1 MLLATKRKSNM
12 GSHTKRTAGATT
24 PLSPRLALQLAAPHT
39 WPAAIVSVLVAAA
52 CALANTGS
60 LDVGMAWLLLLICIL
75 MQASVNTFN
84 DYFDF
89 IKGTDTAEDN
99 VEASDS
105 VLVYNDVNPRSAL
118 GLAIGFLTVAFLL
131 SLYVIWKAGPV
142 PPRHRAYRAVI
153 VVMYSGGKTPLSYL
167 PVGEAVSGIVMG
179 GLIPLACYQVLS
191 GTFTFIALLW
201 ATPTIIGVGLIMMTN
216 NTCDIER
223 TSRPPAA
230 PCRCCWAAKGRAPST
245 TPSWSFGFSPSSPS
259 SAFGSPGASSC
270 SLLGAR
276 LLPPHDGPVEKSAR
290 GAHAYRRHGPDLQRE
305 RGSGRILR
313 RLPPALGAP
322 GNLHEIGQSVAKTLQ
337 REVLQQLFRRR
348 RRLFGNKPRHRRDM
362 SDDGSRTSEPGQQLV

>member
-1 MLLATKRKSNM
+1 M
-12 GSHTKRTAGATT
+12 GSHTKPNSGGATT

-39 WPAAIVSVLVAAA
+39 WPAAIMPVLVTTA

-84 DYFDF
+84 DYFDV

-118 GLAIGFLTVAFLL
+118 GLAIGFLVVAFLL
-131 SLYVIWKAGPV
+131 GLYVVWKTGPV
-142 PPRHRAYRAVI
+142 PLVIALIGAVI

-191 GTFTFIALLW
+191 GTFTFMALLW
-201 ATPTIIGVGLIMMTN
+201 AAPTIIGVGLIMMTN
-216 NTCDIER
+216 NTCDIEKDIEASRR
-223 TSRPPAA
+223 TLPV
-230 PCRCCWAAKGRAPST
+230 
-245 TPSWSFGFSPSSPS
+245 
-259 SAFGSPGASSC
+259 
-270 SLLGAR
+270 LLGREKAR
-276 LLPPHDGPVEKSAR
+276 TLY
-290 GAHAYRRHGPDLQRE
+290 HALMVVWVLA
-305 RGSGRILR
+305 IL
-313 RLPPALGAP
+313 A
-322 GNLHEIGQSVAKTLQ
+322 
-337 REVLQQLFRRR
+337 
-348 RRLFGNKPRHRRDM
+348 
-362 SDDGSRTSEPGQQLV
+362 

>member
-1 MLLATKRKSNM
+1 M
-12 GSHTKRTAGATT
+12 GSHTKTNSGGATT

-39 WPAAIVSVLVAAA
+39 WPAAIMPVLVAAA

-131 SLYVIWKAGPV
+131 GLYVIWKAGPV
-142 PPRHRAYRAVI
+142 PLVIALIGAVI

-179 GLIPLACYQVLS
+179 GLIPLASYQVLS
-191 GTFTFIALLW
+191 GTFTFMALLW
-201 ATPTIIGVGLIMMTN
+201 ATPTIIGVGLIDDDEQHLRYREGHRGLPPHAAGAAGPRKGARPLP
-216 NTCDIER
+216 CPHGR
-223 TSRPPAA
+223 LGSRHPRHRRHLVPPGH
-230 PCRCCWAAKGRAPST
+230 RRAP
-245 TPSWSFGFSPSSPS
+245 
-259 SAFGSPGASSC
+259 
-270 SLLGAR
+270 LLGAR

-290 GAHAYRRHGPDLQRE
+290 VRPRV
-305 RGSGRILR
+305 S
-313 RLPPALGAP
+313 AP
-322 GNLHEIGQSVAKTLQ
+322 WARSAA
-337 REVLQQLFRRR
+337 
-348 RRLFGNKPRHRRDM
+348 
-362 SDDGSRTSEPGQQLV
+362 